1 MNETSSTQI
10 SIEDLTD
17 LGLRCL
23 SAMGL
28 DDDERRIVNDVL
40 MYAQLRGNSQ
50 GYIKIVEKSVL
61 PGPDKSEM
69 GIEHRTKAIAHIT
82 ANDNIGMVVFHRATK
97 LAIDACSDC
106 GLSLVTSC
114 GSNSSSGA
122 MGYYAEKIAD
132 AGFIGICMAGSPKV
146 LALHGS
152 SKPAMGTN
160 PIAVAAPALE
170 EPLVI
175 DMATAAMS
183 YFEVV
188 RRSREG
194 EALPPGIASGPDGLP
209 TISAQAALKG
219 ALHTFGGA
227 KGSALALAVEI
238 LTGPLCGAAMLG
250 DDADGRGHFILAI
263 DPAAV
268 GADIGA
274 DFGAESDDKENFQQ
288 RMQTLRR
295 RMLAQIDREDGTGHL
310 PGMRSQAIA
319 QAHRKA
325 GNLLVSDRLLQQ
337 LEAIAE
343 NA

>member
-28 DDDERRIVNDVL
+28 DDNERRIVNDVL

-69 GIEHRTKAIAHIT
+69 GIEQRTKAIAHIS
-82 ANDNIGMVVFHRATK
+82 ANDNIGMVVFHRATQ
-97 LAIDACSDC
+97 LAIDACRDC

-152 SKPAMGTN
+152 SKAAMGTN
-160 PIAVAAPALE
+160 PIAVAAPVLE

-209 TISAQAALKG
+209 TISAQTALKG
-219 ALHTFGGA
+219 ALHAFGGA

-263 DPAAV
+263 DPVSV
-268 GADIGA
+268 GT
-274 DFGAESDDKENFQQ
+274 ESDDKENFQH
-288 RMQTLRR
+288 RMQTLRQ
-295 RMLAQIDREDGTGHL
+295 RMLTQIDREYGTGHL
-310 PGMRSQAIA
+310 PGMRSSAVA
-319 QAHRKA
+319 DAHRKA
-325 GNLLVSDRLLQQ
+325 GNLLVSNRLLQQ

-343 NA
+343 SS

>member
-28 DDDERRIVNDVL
+28 DDDEQHIVNDVL

-69 GIEHRTKAIAHIT
+69 RVEQRTKAIAHIT
-82 ANDNIGMVVFHRATK
+82 ANDNIGMVVFHHATS
-97 LAIDACSDC
+97 LAIDACRDC

-122 MGYYAEKIAD
+122 MGYYAEKIAN

-152 SKPAMGTN
+152 SKAAMGTN
-160 PIAVAAPALE
+160 PIAVAAPASG

-183 YFEVV
+183 YFEVI
-188 RRSREG
+188 RRSRDG
-194 EALPPGIASGPDGLP
+194 EDLPQGIASGPDGLP
-209 TISAQAALKG
+209 TVSAQAALKG

-250 DDADGRGHFILAI
+250 DEADGRGHFILAI
-263 DPAAV
+263 DPASV
-268 GADIGA
+268 GACV
-274 DFGAESDDKENFQQ
+274 ESGVDQNFEQ
-288 RMQTLRR
+288 RMQTLRQ
-295 RMLAQIDREDGTGHL
+295 RMLGQLTGEHGTGHL
-310 PGMRSQAIA
+310 PGMRSHAVA
-319 QAHRKA
+319 EAHRKA
-325 GNLLVSDRLLQQ
+325 GCLSVSNRLLQQ

-343 NA
+343 NM